1 MIESGIIVVNKA
13 KDMTSHDCVNIIR
26 RALKIK
32 RVGHTGTLDPMATGI
47 LPVCIGKA
55 TKIADFI
62 SLGDKE
68 YERMMEVLC
77 PMAEFKLGLKT
88 DTLDITGT
96 VVKTSDVSPT
106 KEEVIEAI
114 NSFLGKIM
122 QVPPM
127 YSAKKIKGK
136 KLYELARDGIEINRD
151 PVEVEI
157 KEIEILKIDL
167 DENIISIRVLCSKG
181 TYIRSLIDDIGEKLG
196 TYATMTALNR
206 TKSGMF
212 TAEHP
217 KVIDIMD
224 IKKGNV
230 NVIANLIGADKVFME
245 FPQIILSYNLEIR
258 FKNGIFITLNDLG
271 FKKEDVEEDSIYRVY
286 STAGEFMALGTMVLN
301 NGNLVLKVLKSF
313 Y

>member
-68 YERMMEVLC
+68 YE
-77 PMAEFKLGLKT
+77 AEFKLGLKT

-96 VVKTSDVSPT
+96 VVKTSDVSPK

>member
-55 TKIADFI
+55 TKIANFI

-68 YERMMEVLC
+68 YE
-77 PMAEFKLGLKT
+77 AEFKLGLKT

>member
-68 YERMMEVLC
+68 YE
-77 PMAEFKLGLKT
+77 AEFKLGLKT

-106 KEEVIEAI
+106 KEEVIEVI

>member
-1 MIESGIIVVNKA
+1 MTGIIPLKKQEN
-13 KDMTSHDCVNIIR
+13 MTSFLAV
-26 RALKIK
+26 K
-32 RVGHTGTLDPMATGI
+32 RVRGIVGEKKCGHTGTLDPMATGI

-68 YERMMEVLC
+68 YE
-77 PMAEFKLGLKT
+77 AEFKLGLKT

-96 VVKTSDVSPT
+96 VVKTSDVSPK
-106 KEEVIEAI
+106 KEEVIEVI

>member
-68 YERMMEVLC
+68 YE
-77 PMAEFKLGLKT
+77 AEFKLGLKT

-106 KEEVIEAI
+106 KEEVIETI